1 MGEEIT
7 RNPAERIER
16 TVLFVYRVSF
26 EFSLFGAMLK
36 LLSSKVAR
44 SCFLVRRLKQ
54 PRSRCDFFVVEKIGI
69 NVTNALKSLH

>member
-36 LLSSKVAR
+36 LLSS
-44 SCFLVRRLKQ
+44 
-54 PRSRCDFFVVEKIGI
+54 
-69 NVTNALKSLH
+69 